1 MSNQNKYKRIRKRHR
16 RANQG
21 RLNSYGNRKI
31 ASIDGFLRR
40 KGSRFLI
47 AAVVAVISAQLI
59 HPHLM
64 LALLPVAVCLTLLSG
79 RNLKT
84 KKRGDVGDPPMS
96 SSLGPNPDASL
107 QSRHTNPTESISSKS
122 TGQNDEKQK
131 K

>member
-1 MSNQNKYKRIRKRHR
+1 MHKRIRQRHR
-16 RANQG
+16 RANQ
-21 RLNSYGNRKI
+21 RISDSHGNKEI
-31 ASIDGFLRR
+31 ASINRFLRS

-47 AAVVAVISAQLI
+47 AAVVALITAQLI

-64 LALLPVAVCLTLLSG
+64 LALLPVAACLTLLSG

-96 SSLGPNPDASL
+96 SSPGPNPDASL
-107 QSRHTNPTESISSKS
+107 QSRHINPTESISSKS